1 MKVGEI
7 YRKQLVSAIKDG
19 VDKNQNTF
27 LVSYSGISS
36 SQMNVLRK
44 DLRKKSAK
52 MRVTKSKIARL
63 ALKDQT
69 LEPAS
74 ASVRDQVAF
83 IHTNSDAAE
92 ISKILVKFSKE
103 CKGFAVQGGLLQG
116 AFLAKE
122 DVNRLS
128 DLPSR
133 EVLIA
138 KLLSLIQSPATKLA
152 YILNAKSRDLLSIL
166 KQYSEKKGG
175 S

>member
-7 YRKQLVSAIKDG
+7 FRKQLVGAIKQG
-19 VDKNQNTF
+19 VDEKENTF
-27 LVSYSGISS
+27 LVSYRGISA

-44 DLRKKSAK
+44 DLSKKAAK
-52 MRVTKSKIARL
+52 MKVTKSKIAGI
-63 ALKDQT
+63 ALKEMKIEELSNNIQG
-69 LEPAS
+69 
-74 ASVRDQVAF
+74 QVALV
-83 IHTNSDAAE
+83 HTDSDASE

-103 CKGFAVQGGLLQG
+103 CKGFSVQGGFFSG
-116 AFLAKE
+116 AFLSKT
-122 DVNRLS
+122 DVHRLS

-133 EVLIA
+133 EVLLS
-138 KLLSLIQSPATKLA
+138 KLLSLMQSPASKLA

>member
-7 YRKQLVSAIKDG
+7 FRKQLVGAIKDG
-19 VDKNQNTF
+19 VEKNQNTF
-27 LVSYSGISS
+27 VVSYSGISAA
-36 SQMNVLRK
+36 QMNILRK
-44 DLRKKSAK
+44 DLSKKSAK
-52 MRVTKSKIARL
+52 MKVSKSKIARI
-63 ALKDQT
+63 ALKDQA
-69 LEPAS
+69 LAPA
-74 ASVRDQVAF
+74 AEKIQDQVAF
-83 IHTNSDAAE
+83 VHTDSDAAE

-116 AFLAKE
+116 AFLPSE
-122 DVNRLS
+122 DVSRLS

-138 KLLSLIQSPATKLA
+138 KLLSLMQSPATKLA
-152 YILNAKSRDLLSIL
+152 NILNAKSRDLLSIL

>member
-7 YRKQLVSAIKDG
+7 FRKQLVGAIKDG

-27 LVSYSGISS
+27 LVSYSGISA

-44 DLRKKSAK
+44 DLSKKSAK
-52 MRVTKSKIARL
+52 MKVTKAKIARI
-63 ALKDQT
+63 ALKDMK

-74 ASVRDQVAF
+74 SNIQDQVALV
-83 IHTNSDAAE
+83 HTDSDAAE

-116 AFLAKE
+116 AFLPKE
-122 DVNRLS
+122 DVTRLS

-133 EVLIA
+133 EVLLA
-138 KLLSLIQSPATKLA
+138 KLLSLMQSPATKLA

>member
-7 YRKQLVSAIKDG
+7 YRKQLVNAIKDG

-36 SQMNVLRK
+36 SQMNILRK

-63 ALKDQT
+63 ALKDQK

-74 ASVRDQVAF
+74 TSVRDQVAF
-83 IHTNSDAAE
+83 VHADSDAAE

-103 CKGFAVQGGLLQG
+103 CKGFAVQGGLLDG

-122 DVNRLS
+122 DVSRLS

>member
-1 MKVGEI
+1 MKVGGI
-7 YRKQLVSAIKDG
+7 LRKQLVSAIKDG
-19 VDKNQNTF
+19 VEKNQNTF
-27 LVSYSGISS
+27 LVSYSGISA

-44 DLRKKSAK
+44 DLNKKSAK
-52 MRVTKSKIARL
+52 MKVTKSKIARI
-63 ALKDQT
+63 AIKDLK

-74 ASVRDQVAF
+74 TNIREQVALV
-83 IHTNSDAAE
+83 HTDSDAAE

-116 AFLAKE
+116 AFLPKE
-122 DVNRLS
+122 DVSRLS

-133 EVLIA
+133 EVLLA
-138 KLLSLIQSPATKLA
+138 KLLSLMQSPATKLA

>member
-7 YRKQLVSAIKDG
+7 FRKQLANAIKEG

-27 LVSYSGISS
+27 LVSYSGISA
-36 SQMNVLRK
+36 SQMNILRK
-44 DLRKKSAK
+44 DLSKKSAK
-52 MRVTKSKIARL
+52 MKATKSKIARI
-63 ALKDQT
+63 ALKDQE
-69 LEPAS
+69 LEAAS
-74 ASVRDQVAF
+74 LEIQDQVAF
-83 IHTNSDAAE
+83 IHSDSDAAE

-116 AFLAKE
+116 VFLPKE
-122 DVNRLS
+122 DVARLS

-133 EVLIA
+133 EVLLA
-138 KLLSLIQSPATKLA
+138 KLLSLMQLPATRLA

>member
-1 MKVGEI
+1 MKVGGI
-7 YRKQLVSAIKDG
+7 FRKQLVSAIKDG

-27 LVSYSGISS
+27 LVSYSGISA

-44 DLRKKSAK
+44 DLSKKSAK
-52 MRVTKSKIARL
+52 MKVTKSKIARI
-63 ALKDQT
+63 ALKDQK

-74 ASVRDQVAF
+74 VNVRDQVAF
-83 IHTNSDAAE
+83 IHTDSDAAE

-122 DVNRLS
+122 DVGRLS

-138 KLLSLIQSPATKLA
+138 KLLSLMQSPATKLA

>member
-7 YRKQLVSAIKDG
+7 FRKQLVSAIKDG

-27 LVSYSGISS
+27 LVSYSCISAA
-36 SQMNVLRK
+36 QMNILRK
-44 DLRKKSAK
+44 DLSRKSAK
-52 MRVTKSKIARL
+52 MKVTKSKIARI
-63 ALKDQT
+63 ALKDQK
-69 LEPAS
+69 LES
-74 ASVRDQVAF
+74 ASSNIKDQVAF
-83 IHTNSDAAE
+83 VHSDSDAAE

-116 AFLAKE
+116 AFLPKE
-122 DVNRLS
+122 DVTRLS

-138 KLLSLIQSPATKLA
+138 KLLSLMQSPATKLA

>member
-7 YRKQLVSAIKDG
+7 YRKQLVNAIKEG
-19 VDKNQNTF
+19 VDNNQNTF

-36 SQMNVLRK
+36 SQMNILRK

-52 MRVTKSKIARL
+52 MKVTKSKIARL
-63 ALKDQT
+63 ALKDQI

-74 ASVRDQVAF
+74 ASIRDQVAF
-83 IHTNSDAAE
+83 VHSDTDAAE

-103 CKGFAVQGGLLQG
+103 CKGFAVQGGLLEG
-116 AFLAKE
+116 AYLGKE
-122 DVNRLS
+122 DVTRLS

>member
-1 MKVGEI
+1 MKVGGI
-7 YRKQLVSAIKDG
+7 LRKQLVSAIKDG
-19 VDKNQNTF
+19 VEKNQNTF
-27 LVSYSGISS
+27 LVSYSGISA
-36 SQMNVLRK
+36 SQMNILRK
-44 DLRKKSAK
+44 DLSKKSAK
-52 MRVTKSKIARL
+52 MKVTKSKIARI
-63 ALKDQT
+63 ALKDLK

-74 ASVRDQVAF
+74 TNIREQVALV
-83 IHTNSDAAE
+83 HADSDAAE

-116 AFLAKE
+116 AFLPKE
-122 DVNRLS
+122 DVARLS

-133 EVLIA
+133 EVLLA

>member
-7 YRKQLVSAIKDG
+7 FRKQLVGAIKDG
-19 VDKNQNTF
+19 VDKNKNTF
-27 LVSYSGISS
+27 LISYSGISAA
-36 SQMNVLRK
+36 QMNILRK
-44 DLRKKSAK
+44 DLSRKSAK
-52 MRVTKSKIARL
+52 MKVTKSKIARI
-63 ALKDQT
+63 ALKDQK
-69 LEPAS
+69 LES
-74 ASVRDQVAF
+74 ASVNIQDQVAF
-83 IHTNSDAAE
+83 VHTDSDASE
-92 ISKILVKFSKE
+92 ISKILIKFSKE

-116 AFLAKE
+116 AFLPRE
-122 DVNRLS
+122 DVKRLS

-138 KLLSLIQSPATKLA
+138 KLLSLMQSPATKLA

>member
-7 YRKQLVSAIKDG
+7 FRKQLVSTIKNG

-27 LVSYSGISS
+27 LVSYSGVSS
-36 SQMNVLRK
+36 AQMNVLRK
-44 DLRKKSAK
+44 NLSKKSAK
-52 MRVTKSKIARL
+52 MKVTKSKIARI
-63 ALKDQT
+63 ALKDQK
-69 LEPAS
+69 LEPAYTN
-74 ASVRDQVAF
+74 VRDQVAF
-83 IHTNSDAAE
+83 VHTDSDAAE
-92 ISKILVKFSKE
+92 VSKILVKFSKE
-103 CKGFAVQGGLLQG
+103 CKGFAVQGGLLEG
-116 AFLAKE
+116 VFLVKE
-122 DVNRLS
+122 DVSRLS

-133 EVLIA
+133 DVLIA

>member
-7 YRKQLVSAIKDG
+7 FRKQLVGAIKDG
-19 VDKNQNTF
+19 VDKNENTF
-27 LVSYSGISS
+27 LVSYSGISAA
-36 SQMNVLRK
+36 QMNVLRK
-44 DLRKKSAK
+44 DLSKKSAK
-52 MRVTKSKIARL
+52 MRVTKSNIARI
-63 ALKDQT
+63 ALKDQK

-74 ASVRDQVAF
+74 AGVRDQVAF

-92 ISKILVKFSKE
+92 VSKILVKFSKE

-116 AFLAKE
+116 AYLAKD
-122 DVNRLS
+122 DVSRLS

-138 KLLSLIQSPATKLA
+138 KLLSLMQSPATKLA

>member
-7 YRKQLVSAIKDG
+7 FRKQLVGAIKDG
-19 VDKNQNTF
+19 VEKNQNTF
-27 LVSYSGISS
+27 LVSYSGVSAA
-36 SQMNVLRK
+36 QMNILRK
-44 DLRKKSAK
+44 DLSKKSAK
-52 MRVTKSKIARL
+52 MKVTKSKIARI
-63 ALKDQT
+63 ALKDQP
-69 LEPAS
+69 LAPA
-74 ASVRDQVAF
+74 AADVNNQVAF
-83 IHTNSDAAE
+83 VHTDSDAAE

-103 CKGFAVQGGLLQG
+103 CKGFAVQGGLLEG
-116 AFLAKE
+116 AFLPKE
-122 DVNRLS
+122 DVTRLS

-138 KLLSLIQSPATKLA
+138 KLLSLMQSPATKLA